1 MKDSERVDLVTTH
14 AGTDEIRPENTEY
27 TELVR
32 SAMAGDAG
40 ALEEL
45 LARSQ
50 SVVRRFSDTV
60 CGGKPDSEDAAQ
72 EALIKTYRYVQ
83 GLRDPESFRAWLYR
97 TVKNA
102 CLLGRRKRAGEPS
115 HLESIETPDADDAVL
130 LKVRDRGKSPEELAE
145 NAKLREQLR
154 DALMKLPQSHRVIVF
169 LREMEGLSTREV
181 AEVVGI
187 SEDNVKARL
196 SRARARLRRELQSA
210 ARGITPRDP

>member
-1 MKDSERVDLVTTH
+1 LVTARAAT
-14 AGTDEIRPENTEY
+14 GENTPETDDY
-27 TELVR
+27 TRLVR
-32 SAMAGDAG
+32 SAMDGDAA

-50 SVVRRFSDTV
+50 SVVRRFSDAV

-72 EALIKTYRYVQ
+72 EALIKTYRYVK

-102 CLLGRRKRAGEPS
+102 CLLSRRKRAGEPS
-115 HLESIETPDADDAVL
+115 HLESIDSPDLDADDPVM
-130 LKVRDRGKSPEELAE
+130 LKVRDHGKNPEELTE
-145 NAKLREQLR
+145 NAKLRQQLR
-154 DALMKLPQSHRVIVF
+154 DALMKLPRHHRVIVF

-181 AEVVGI
+181 AEVVGV

-196 SRARARLRRELQSA
+196 SRARARLRQELQSA
-210 ARGITPRDP
+210 RSEPSRRS

>member
-1 MKDSERVDLVTTH
+1 MD
-14 AGTDEIRPENTEY
+14 
-27 TELVR
+27 
-32 SAMAGDAG
+32 GDAA

-50 SVVRRFSDTV
+50 SVVRRFSDAV

-72 EALIKTYRYVQ
+72 EALIKTYRYVK

-102 CLLGRRKRAGEPS
+102 CLLGRRKRAGEPPQI
-115 HLESIETPDADDAVL
+115 ESIDTHDLEGDDPVL
-130 LKVRDRGKSPEELAE
+130 LRVRDHGKTPEELTE
-145 NAKLREQLR
+145 NARLREQLR
-154 DALMKLPQSHRVIVF
+154 DALMKLPRSSRVVVF

-181 AEVVGI
+181 AEVLGI

-196 SRARARLRRELQSA
+196 SRARARLRQELQSV
-210 ARGITPRDP
+210 RSEPSRRT

>member
-1 MKDSERVDLVTTH
+1 MD
-14 AGTDEIRPENTEY
+14 
-27 TELVR
+27 
-32 SAMAGDAG
+32 GDAR

-50 SVVRRFSDTV
+50 SVVKRFSDSV
-60 CGGKPDSEDAAQ
+60 CGGRADSEDAAQ
-72 EALIKTYRYVQ
+72 EALIKTYRYVK

-102 CLLGRRKRAGEPS
+102 CLIGRRKRVGEPS
-115 HLESIETPDADDAVL
+115 HLESIDAGEGDEPISL
-130 LKVRDRGKSPEELAE
+130 EVRDAGKSPEELVE
-145 NAKLREQLR
+145 NTRLREQLR
-154 DALMKLPQSHRVIVF
+154 DALLKLPQNQRVVVF

-196 SRARARLRRELQSA
+196 SRARARLRDELTA
-210 ARGITPRDP
+210 THAR